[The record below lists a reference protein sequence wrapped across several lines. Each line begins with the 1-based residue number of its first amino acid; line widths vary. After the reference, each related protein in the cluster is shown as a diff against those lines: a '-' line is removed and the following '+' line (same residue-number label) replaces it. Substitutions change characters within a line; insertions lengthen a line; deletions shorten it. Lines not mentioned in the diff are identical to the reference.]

1 MAIAITHK
9 ASDNKAHLKP
19 NNKNS
24 ATTNKIIPIINTHV
38 GR

>member
-19 NNKNS
+19 NNKNKARTS
-24 ATTNKIIPIINTHV
+24 KTIPITNKHV
-38 GR
+38 GK